1 MDAENI
7 KTFTNAGVG
16 AAFGIVCLGTLVWVV
31 KFVLSRVETA
41 IKENTAAIKGLLGY
55 FKSQNMYISGGKEDM
70 AE

>member
-16 AAFGIVCLGTLVWVV
+16 AAFGVVCLFTLIWVV
-31 KFVLSRVETA
+31 KFVLSRVEVA
-41 IKENTAAIKGLLGY
+41 IKENTEAIKGLLGY
-55 FKSQNMYISGGKEDM
+55 FKSHNMYISGGKD